1 LVNINFTL
9 SNETDVIGLDGPDFY
24 LETEVTGFGIPQ
36 PLLRI
41 DPSAGD
47 GGQFRYL
54 KREVRELDLPL
65 AIVSNNGDNL
75 EPKLRRLAR
84 IMADKFTL
92 TATYA
97 DGQVWFIDLYL
108 AGGANTTF
116 GDSANKKFAKWVVNA
131 KAPQPFWQSLI
142 PTNFFVTA
150 DEEVRGLLGPTTSLS
165 QLRIK
170 SAQALGSVV
179 VNNEGDV
186 RTPVFWRI
194 DGPATA
200 ISISSNGAQ
209 FIFDEILETG
219 DTLFIDSELGT
230 VIDQNLV
237 NRYAGLAA
245 APKFFYL
252 TPGSNL
258 VEILATGADITTKIS
273 GFFSP
278 RREVLH

>member
-9 SNETDVIGLDGPDFY
+9 SNDSDVISLDGPDYY

-65 AIVSNNGDNL
+65 AILSNEGD
-75 EPKLRRLAR
+75 EVESKLRRLSR
-84 IMADKFTL
+84 IMAEKFTL
-92 TATYA
+92 TATYS
-97 DGQVWFIDLYL
+97 DGQIWFIDLYL

-116 GDSANKKFAKWVVNA
+116 GDSANKRFAKWIVNA
-131 KAPQPFWQSLI
+131 KAPQPFWQSLAA
-142 PTNFFVTA
+142 TNFFVQA
-150 DEEVRGLLGPTTSLS
+150 DTEVRGLLGDDTSLS
-165 QLRIK
+165 ELKIK
-170 SAQALGSVV
+170 SAQALGSVL

-186 RTPVFWRI
+186 KTPVFWRI
-194 DGPATA
+194 DGPATE

-209 FIFDEILETG
+209 FIFDEELESG

-230 VIDQNLV
+230 VIDQDDA

-252 TPGSNL
+252 NPGSN
-258 VEILATGADITTKIS
+258 VIQILATGADSETKIS

>member
-1 LVNINFTL
+1 MVNINFTL

-65 AIVSNNGDNL
+65 AILSNSGDNI

-92 TATYA
+92 TANYS

-116 GDSANKKFAKWVVNA
+116 GDSANKSFAKWVVNA

-142 PTNFFVTA
+142 ATNFFVESDPTI
-150 DEEVRGLLGPTTSLS
+150 RGLLGDDTSLS
-165 QLRIK
+165 QLKIK
-170 SAQALGSVV
+170 SAQALGSVTV
-179 VNNEGDV
+179 QNSGDV

-194 DGPATA
+194 DGPATE

-209 FIFDEILETG
+209 FIYSDELLEG
-219 DTLFIDSELGT
+219 ESLFIDSELGT
-230 VIDQNLV
+230 VIDQDDV

-252 TPGSNL
+252 TPGSNTIQ
-258 VEILATGADITTKIS
+258 ILATGADTETKIS
-273 GFFSP
+273 GFFNP